1 MRRIT
6 ILGLEGFPLVKEGD
20 DIAATIVDVAR
31 RNGVGI
37 EDGDVIV
44 VSQKVVSKAEGR
56 VVDLNDVEPSEEAR
70 SIAKLTKKDPR
81 FVELVLRESRR
92 VLKADPH
99 SLVVEDNRGFTYI
112 NSGIDKS
119 NVEGPTRYCLLP
131 EDPDESALRIAERIT
146 QLTGRRVG
154 VVVSDTSARPFRRGL
169 VNFAIGL
176 AYLDPFRDYR
186 GQEDLFGYVLRV
198 KRVAVADEIAAAAEL
213 VIGQGRERV
222 PVAIIRGLRI
232 SASKHSARELAVP
245 REEDL
250 FRGLP

>member
-1 MRRIT
+1 LRRIT

-56 VVDLNDVEPSEEAR
+56 VVDLNDVEPSEEAE
-70 SIAKLTKKDPR
+70 SIAKLTEKDPR

-112 NSGIDKS
+112 
-119 NVEGPTRYCLLP
+119 
-131 EDPDESALRIAERIT
+131 
-146 QLTGRRVG
+146 
-154 VVVSDTSARPFRRGL
+154 
-169 VNFAIGL
+169 
-176 AYLDPFRDYR
+176 RD
-186 GQEDLFGYVLRV
+186 
-198 KRVAVADEIAAAAEL
+198 
-213 VIGQGRERV
+213 
-222 PVAIIRGLRI
+222 
-232 SASKHSARELAVP
+232 
-245 REEDL
+245 
-250 FRGLP
+250 